1 MAYYGLDDKI
11 GPIRFYDSPDRYER
25 LIGKPYSE
33 NMAML
38 IDKEV
43 QELVNMAYERTK
55 DLLLEHSKK
64 GKMFLTTLVKK
75 HTEFRNRTET
85 QRQIYCNLKKKFF
98 RFLSRR
104 M

>member
-1 MAYYGLDDKI
+1 
-11 GPIRFYDSPDRYER
+11 
-25 LIGKPYSE
+25 
-33 NMAML
+33 MAML

-64 GKMFLTTLVKK
+64 GEDVLDHALVKK